1 MAKSQL
7 PLPDFGRPPVNEVV
21 LSVQFEPLGP
31 LLSYHLGEFWQSIRS
46 KYPKAEVHPPIDS
59 TFERLGPPIFRP
71 PGVQIEFAQAPLAS
85 RLWLLNEGGTELM
98 QIQQDR
104 FVHNWRKVL
113 GDEAYPRYEHVRD
126 GFRDE
131 LVAFAH
137 FATSHNFGEIRPNQC
152 EVTYINHIDCA
163 AEARA
168 HGDPAEVLRVL
179 SRDQTYGALPRP
191 ESSQFA
197 AKYLIETDDDA
208 GRKTVGR
215 LHVDFVPVYTV
226 KDNRPIFVLNL
237 MARGVPL
244 GEGIEGAMRFL
255 DLGRETIVRGFADIT
270 TSTMHRVWER
280 KDA

>member
-1 MAKSQL
+1 MGKWQQ
-7 PLPDFGRPPVNEVV
+7 PLPNFDRPPVNEVV

-31 LLSYHLGEFWQSIRS
+31 LLAYHLGEFWQSIRN

-71 PGVQIEFAQAPLAS
+71 TGVQIEFAQVPLAS
-85 RLWLLNEGGTELM
+85 RLWLLNEAGTELM

-126 GFRDE
+126 RFRDE
-131 LVAFAH
+131 LAAFAD
-137 FATSHNFGEIRPNQC
+137 FAASRDFGELRPNQC
-152 EVTYINHIDCA
+152 EVTYINHIECA
-163 AEARA
+163 TEARA

-179 SRDQTYGALPRP
+179 SRDQTFEALPKP

-197 AKYLIETDDDA
+197 AKYLIETDDVV
-208 GRKTVGR
+208 GQKTVGR
-215 LHVDFVPVYTV
+215 LHVDFMPVFTV
-226 KDNRPIFVLNL
+226 KENRPIFVLNL

-244 GEGIEGAMRFL
+244 GAGIEGAMRFL
-255 DLGRETIVRGFADIT
+255 DLGRESIVRGFADIT
-270 TSTMHRVWER
+270 TSEMHRIWGR